1 MNFNDYCWVRLTDEG
16 RAIHRR
22 LFDELVAAYPKVD
35 TLKYE
40 PPTDT
45 HGWSRF
51 QLWELMHDFGK
62 YCYNGQMKL
71 PFGTE
76 ILFVEPT
83 QANPHAEPKP

>member
-16 RAIHRR
+16 RAIHRG
-22 LFDELVAAYPKVD
+22 LFDELIAAHPNV

-40 PPTDT
+40 PPTET
-45 HGWSRF
+45 NGWSRF

-71 PFGTE
+71 PFSTE
-76 ILFVEPT
+76 ILFAEPT
-83 QANPHAEPKP
+83 QAT